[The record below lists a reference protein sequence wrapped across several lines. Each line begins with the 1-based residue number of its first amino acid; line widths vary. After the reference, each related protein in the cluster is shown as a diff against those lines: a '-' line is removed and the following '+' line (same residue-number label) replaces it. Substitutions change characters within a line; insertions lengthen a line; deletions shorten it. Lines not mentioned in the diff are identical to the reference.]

1 MPRREVFEVV
11 IAAVQTVVE
20 VIDVVACSLHVVFG
34 TVVDVHTNYQELL
47 SLLVDLC
54 VRVAILTN

>member
-11 IAAVQTVVE
+11 IAAVQTVV
-20 VIDVVACSLHVVFG
+20 DVVAGSLHVVLG

>member
-11 IAAVQTVVE
+11 VVAVQTVVE
-20 VIDVVACSLHVVFG
+20 VIDVVAGSLHVVFG